1 MVRGAQEC
9 GTEKESRPSPRARAA
24 GARGDGATSSA
35 GVARQAGEIRTA
47 PTDRNEGK
55 GWRRETG
62 DVNTQQICPLFNTQ
76 QFCPNGQISC
86 VYTPAIARRLKLRR
100 GPEVEIRTASD
111 VIPGYLVTL
120 DDVSIGPLS
129 LKRARGSVSER
140 SIDEEV
146 LLGMSFLRHFELSQ
160 RGRNLTVRA
169 PPI

>member
-1 MVRGAQEC
+1 MALGAVVALAGFGAVALDLWPDLAARFE
-9 GTEKESRPSPRARAA
+9 PRI
-24 GARGDGATSSA
+24 
-35 GVARQAGEIRTA
+35 VARVDAGGA
-47 PTDRNEGK
+47 PELVVQRDRRGHYVVP
-55 GWRRETG
+55 ETVNG
-62 DVNTQQICPLFNTQ
+62 VDVEFLLDTGASDVAIP
-76 QFCPNGQISC
+76 
-86 VYTPAIARRLKLRR
+86 PAIARRLKLTR

-111 VIPGYLVTL
+111 VIRGYLVTL

-140 SIDEEV
+140 SIGEEV